1 MFAMRKRALDRA
13 AVNGGMPM
21 SSSSNT
27 AQLGIIQYAPSP
39 HIQPLSQPVA
49 NPYQAPP
56 MDYATAPTSL
66 SLGYA
71 ANPYP
76 PELPPPYPG
85 EEAALQYP
93 PHGRS
98 YPWLQHAP
106 VKASAPSGSS

>member
-1 MFAMRKRALDRA
+1 MRNKTLNR
-13 AVNGGMPM
+13 AVNTAMPM
-21 SSSSNT
+21 SLSSHT
-27 AQLGIIQYAPSP
+27 AGVIQPQPSP

-56 MDYATAPTSL
+56 MDYAPAPTNL
-66 SLGYA
+66 SVGDA

-85 EEAALQYP
+85 DGTALQYP
-93 PHGRS
+93 PPGQS
-98 YPWLQHAP
+98 YPWLQRAP

>member
-1 MFAMRKRALDRA
+1 MFATRKRALNRA

-27 AQLGIIQYAPSP
+27 AQLGMIQYSPSP
-39 HIQPLSQPVA
+39 HIQPLSRPVA

-71 ANPYP
+71 ASPYP

-85 EEAALQYP
+85 DEAALQCP
-93 PHGRS
+93 SPGRS
-98 YPWLQHAP
+98 YP
-106 VKASAPSGSS
+106 